1 MVDPEYSDEAYTAK
15 REGTVVLSLVVQKDG
30 TATDVRAVRSL
41 GLGLDEKAVA
51 AVKNWRFRPADKDGM
66 AVPVFATVEVNFT
79 LRFWRVRPSCTR
91 PTGETVRPT
100 RVEIPN
106 SSRFASL
113 LS

>member
-51 AVKNWRFRPADKDGM
+51 AVKNWRFRPADKGRHGRASVRNGRGELHSTVLESA
-66 AVPVFATVEVNFT
+66 AVMHEADRRNCPAH
-79 LRFWRVRPSCTR
+79 
-91 PTGETVRPT
+91 
-100 RVEIPN
+100 
-106 SSRFASL
+106 
-113 LS
+113 